1 MIPSAQNVRIATWVA
16 ACLSLW
22 ALPAAADW
30 PQWRGPEGTGLATAR
45 NLPIIWNENRNVR
58 WKCPLPE
65 WGNST
70 PAIWGDAVF
79 VTSHTDDG
87 KLLALRIDKRTGKV
101 VWEKPIA
108 KARPIRR
115 SEKPQRGT
123 QTFPEWM
130 NYAAPSPVTD
140 GKFLV
145 VHFGDGT
152 LAGLDFDG
160 NIVWQRNLQDDYGP
174 YTSWWGHAGSPVLH
188 QGQVISTCL
197 QDSLADLGGK
207 KSESYVIAHDIRDGH
222 VKWKTP
228 RMTNASGEDCDSSTT
243 PLVMKIGERAQLVVM
258 GASQLDGYDPLT
270 GRQQWL
276 LPKLLG
282 GRTNSNP
289 TFAGDVVYCTRG
301 MRKPMLA
308 VKLSGLDGETAVGSR
323 REKEAS
329 VIELTPRD
337 VLWSYE
343 AGTPDSSSPVL
354 WNDLLFFVADDGM
367 ARCLDARFGT
377 LHWKQRL
384 PGQYKASPIAAEGR
398 IFFLNTTGLCTVIS
412 AARRFD
418 KLTENQLDDATFASL
433 AASGSQIFLR
443 GRKHLYCLGL
453 PEQ

>member
-1 MIPSAQNVRIATWVA
+1 
-16 ACLSLW
+16 
-22 ALPAAADW
+22 
-30 PQWRGPEGTGLATAR
+30 
-45 NLPIIWNENRNVR
+45 
-58 WKCPLPE
+58 
-65 WGNST
+65 
-70 PAIWGDAVF
+70 
-79 VTSHTDDG
+79 
-87 KLLALRIDKRTGKV
+87 
-101 VWEKPIA
+101 
-108 KARPIRR
+108 
-115 SEKPQRGT
+115 
-123 QTFPEWM
+123 
-130 NYAAPSPVTD
+130 
-140 GKFLV
+140 
-145 VHFGDGT
+145 
-152 LAGLDFDG
+152 
-160 NIVWQRNLQDDYGP
+160 
-174 YTSWWGHAGSPVLH
+174 
-188 QGQVISTCL
+188 
-197 QDSLADLGGK
+197 
-207 KSESYVIAHDIRDGH
+207 
-222 VKWKTP
+222 
-228 RMTNASGEDCDSSTT
+228 
-243 PLVMKIGERAQLVVM
+243 
-258 GASQLDGYDPLT
+258 
-270 GRQQWL
+270 
-276 LPKLLG
+276 
-282 GRTNSNP
+282 
-289 TFAGDVVYCTRG
+289 